1 MTSKYI
7 IYIYI
12 YIYNCLSMCE
22 VCKWWMLE
30 QGCCPLHHTPET
42 SNHAIKLKQQLRYGG
57 MGG

>member
-1 MTSKYI
+1 MTSK
-7 IYIYI
+7 YI

-42 SNHAIKLKQQLRYGG
+42 SNHAIKLKQQLNRYGG